1 MTMVS
6 SQKDRVMIIGGTE
19 SDSSASRIVEE
30 FDFIKRNLVSLPM
43 LKQGR
48 VNPSAFLVNDAIY
61 VFGGCGNSA
70 NGGTDVVIGEK
81 LALRENKW
89 REVISRS
96 ENSHPAKRAMEM
108 LNKEM
113 QFGPAALLYE

>member
-1 MTMVS
+1 
-6 SQKDRVMIIGGTE
+6 MIIGGKE

-48 VNPSAFLVNDAIY
+48 VSPSAFLVNDAIY
-61 VFGGCGNSA
+61 VFGGGGLVNSSDES
-70 NGGTDVVIGEK
+70 DVVIGEK

-96 ENSHPAKRAMEM
+96 
-108 LNKEM
+108 
-113 QFGPAALLYE
+113 

>member
-1 MTMVS
+1 MVS

-19 SDSSASRIVEE
+19 SDSSPSRIVEE

-48 VNPSAFLVNDAIY
+48 INPSAFLVNDAIY
-61 VFGGCGNSA
+61 VFSGCGNSA
-70 NGGTDVVIGEK
+70 NGSDVVIGEK

-108 LNKEM
+108 LKKEM
-113 QFGPAALLYE
+113 HFGPAALLYE